1 MVCSCCNA
9 GMETA
14 EIRRLN
20 LSRLIKAEGLSVVA
34 AKVGKP
40 DRQLNDM
47 VAGRK
52 SFGEKVARA
61 IEKAYAPSR
70 APGWL
75 DLPATG
81 YEQQKNEKRDKGE
94 VAAREPQDVGY
105 SPWKAAAQ
113 TSEATRAAID
123 LLLLPVKQRSG
134 MPAEVQAAIT
144 FIENVAEAEMA
155 RRKSAA

>member
-1 MVCSCCNA
+1 MVYSCCNA
-9 GMETA
+9 AMEIS

-34 AKVGKP
+34 VKVGKP

-75 DLPATG
+75 DLPAAG
-81 YEQQKNEKRDKGE
+81 HEQKRGVVVDE
-94 VAAREPQDVGY
+94 AVVREQDPTY
-105 SPWKAAAQ
+105 FPWKAHPK
-113 TSEATRAAID
+113 TSDATRAAID
-123 LLLLPVKQRSG
+123 LLLLPAKQRSG

-144 FIENVAEAEMA
+144 FIENVAIEEMA